1 MANKVE
7 QIVSTLQKLY
17 EKRAAISKQI
27 EDAEKKLATA
37 VSTVSQL
44 ASTASEKKDAAKN
57 LLAKL
62 PIKK

>member
-1 MANKVE
+1 MANKVD

-17 EKRAAISKQI
+17 EKRAALGKQI

-37 VSTVSQL
+37 VTAASKL
-44 ASTASEKKDAAKN
+44 ASTASEKKAAAKS

-62 PIKK
+62 PTKK